1 MHASKTAL
9 FRTCKF
15 IEDVKEE
22 EDVTKEI
29 IPFLP
34 VKLTMPKEEFVQNHK
49 GIVCEGIKAGRTD
62 VQSNGKKR
70 AQGTSNVCK
79 FPRFWVFAVKNHA
92 Y

>member
-1 MHASKTAL
+1 MHAAKTVS
-9 FRTCKF
+9 FRSSKF

-22 EDVTKEI
+22 EEVTLEI

-34 VKLTMPKEEFVQNHK
+34 VKLEMPVDEFVAKYK
-49 GIVCEGIKAGRTD
+49 GVVYDGIKAGRTD

-79 FPRFWVFAVKNHA
+79 MRKIFG
-92 Y
+92 